1 MGCIPV
7 PMVRLVGMHRTPLNS
22 SGERDGTLL
31 LAENRP
37 RIALKSM
44 GDPVDPER
52 DGLRVL
58 AERHRGRGG
67 DHGKYN
73 VWMASLGPSEGLLR
87 DWAECEL
94 DAGSYLRRYREELLL
109 GGEIDQRNTTV
120 KNHGQKFTL
129 RLLRE
134 LGLRRELTLVGHG
147 VVGREEC
154 HLGVLREM
162 IEQSAP

>member
-1 MGCIPV
+1 MRQ
-7 PMVRLVGMHRTPLNS
+7 VRMHLTALNLVGDRNRAFKGP
-22 SGERDGTLL
+22 ETLP
-31 LAENRP
+31 A
-37 RIALKSM
+37 IALKSM

-58 AERHRGRGG
+58 AERHRGRGR
-67 DHGKYN
+67 DHEKYD

-87 DWAECEL
+87 DWAEGEVDSGL
-94 DAGSYLRRYREELLL
+94 FLRRYREELLL
-109 GGEIDQRNTTV
+109 SSEVDQRNTTV

-134 LGLRRELTLVGHG
+134 LGLRRELTLLGHG
-147 VVGREEC
+147 AVGREGC
-154 HLGVLREM
+154 HLSVLREM